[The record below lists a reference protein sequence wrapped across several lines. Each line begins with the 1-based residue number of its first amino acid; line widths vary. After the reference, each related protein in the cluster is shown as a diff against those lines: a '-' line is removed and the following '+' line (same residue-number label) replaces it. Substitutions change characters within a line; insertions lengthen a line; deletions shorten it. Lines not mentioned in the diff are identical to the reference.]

1 MSTIANMWEATN
13 LSDFLYRIDV
23 WWTMWGRIWLFPI
36 WMHSMHTNVSHGET
50 IILEIKTHGSVPK
63 LDLSLV
69 IQKMRVDTD
78 TNLFSEEWW
87 MFL

>member
-1 MSTIANMWEATN
+1 
-13 LSDFLYRIDV
+13 
-23 WWTMWGRIWLFPI
+23 
-36 WMHSMHTNVSHGET
+36 MHTNVSHGET

-87 MFL
+87 MFLEKNI